1 MLVMSSENPRFF
13 WQNFEEFTI
22 NQKPGL
28 RRQMINDCCC
38 HGDMPV
44 VWKTRAPT
52 EGQLRFQS
60 SLSTA
65 RSSEGKTLGIRL

>member
-44 VWKTRAPT
+44 VWKTRDPT
-52 EGQLRFQS
+52 ERTTSFS
-60 SLSTA
+60 EFSLY
-65 RSSEGKTLGIRL
+65 RQIIGRKDPGN